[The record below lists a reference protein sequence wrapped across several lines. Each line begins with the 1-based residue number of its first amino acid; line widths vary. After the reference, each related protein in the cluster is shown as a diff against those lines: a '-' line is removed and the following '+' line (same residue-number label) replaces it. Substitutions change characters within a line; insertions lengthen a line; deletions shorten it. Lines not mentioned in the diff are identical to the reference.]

1 MNLPRSRAR
10 VIVRARD
17 PRLRSLIAER
27 LAEQGDL
34 TVQTEDAEGDEAPVS
49 AARNGARVNGAA
61 VDADAGTAPD
71 VVVEVQEAE
80 PGITPREAEVLGLL
94 ADGLANKE
102 IAARL
107 SFSSHTAKFHV
118 ESLLRKLDA
127 ANRAEAVREGIR
139 RGTDRRIGAA
149 GA

>member
-17 PRLRSLIAER
+17 PRLRALIAER

-34 TVQTEDAEGDEAPVS
+34 TVETGDDGAEAGPRDAHLD
-49 AARNGARVNGAA
+49 GARREATDSP
-61 VDADAGTAPD
+61 VDA
-71 VVVEVQEAE
+71 VVEVLEPEAS
-80 PGITPREAEVLGLL
+80 ITPREAEVLGLM

-118 ESLLRKLDA
+118 ESLLRKLGA
-127 ANRAEAVREGIR
+127 VNRAEAVREGIR
-139 RGTDRRIGAA
+139 RGLIGV
-149 GA
+149 

>member
-1 MNLPRSRAR
+1 MNLPRARAH
-10 VIVRARD
+10 VIVRSRD

-34 TVQTEDAEGDEAPVS
+34 TIEMDAANGEEP
-49 AARNGARVNGAA
+49 AARVQKGGTRVNGATT
-61 VDADAGTAPD
+61 DARAEPDA
-71 VVVEVQEAE
+71 VVEVQDPEA
-80 PGITPREAEVLGLL
+80 GITAREAEVLGLM

-107 SFSSHTAKFHV
+107 EFSTHTAKFHV

-139 RGTDRRIGAA
+139 RGLIGV
-149 GA
+149 